1 MLTVVLIFLI
11 LLLCCIWCCICFLC
25 LLMRKRRRE
34 KYHRGTMAAADILI
48 GDGLMSHDVRR
59 SPCTRDPLLASA
71 LGPSKSQPLPNT
83 HAWQAPPAPPM
94 PPPATG
100 GRRSTMMAVKAWLGG
115 IMGTQGQL
123 AGHAQPAAPP
133 PLSQD
138 SAEYLDREA
147 MSVRPSG
154 REEKVTTTIVS
165 DDDNMR
171 VSESPQLMTGAG

>member
-1 MLTVVLIFLI
+1 
-11 LLLCCIWCCICFLC
+11 
-25 LLMRKRRRE
+25 MRKRRRE

-48 GDGLMSHDVRR
+48 GDGLMSHD
-59 SPCTRDPLLASA
+59 
-71 LGPSKSQPLPNT
+71 
-83 HAWQAPPAPPM
+83 APPAPPM

-171 VSESPQLMTGAG
+171 VSESPQLMTGAV